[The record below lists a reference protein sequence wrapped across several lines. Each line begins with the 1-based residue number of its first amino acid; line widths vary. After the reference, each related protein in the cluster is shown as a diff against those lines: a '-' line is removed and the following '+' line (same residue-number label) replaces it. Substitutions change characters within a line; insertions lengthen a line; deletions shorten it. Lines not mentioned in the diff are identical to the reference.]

1 MITYIKIHGF
11 KSFHNFEMEFTPLT
25 VVAGVNASG
34 KSNLFDAL
42 QLLTRLA
49 EVDLKTA
56 FSEQRGHPSEL
67 FTQYDEGDYASEI
80 EFTVD
85 MLVNRK
91 VKDNWGGEV
100 DLKYTRLRYDLRIKR
115 ETNSIGF
122 EDLFIVNERLEN
134 LKHNE
139 DKWVKKYI
147 IKDVLESWRPKLQ
160 KGGRR
165 AIPYIFTEDRDGIA
179 TIVVPQ
185 DGTQGN
191 KKTFPA
197 NNASQ
202 TVLSSFNTIDFKHIL
217 AAKEE
222 MLSWKF
228 MQLNPEDLR
237 EPTRQDIGIK
247 DTITPSG
254 KNLAAALFRIK
265 QDDEYALTEIS
276 RTLNN
281 FLPNFTGVDVDD
293 DKANRQFIIKLKGE
307 DGRKFSSR
315 VLSEGTLRLLTLCIL
330 QYDPQHTGLL
340 CFEEPENGI
349 HPLRIT
355 VMAQLLKDLSV
366 DFEDTEM
373 PLRQVIV
380 NTHSP
385 VLVSELI
392 DWKADKNVSIWLSQL
407 NTLITDVKEKRLKMK
422 ITKFSRV
429 IKEDKSQLTLPL
441 SQEEVKLTLVEV
453 IEYLKTADAEKSIQI
468 IEDLKNI
475 KSEEAIKLTQS
486 IK

>member
-11 KSFHNFEMEFTPLT
+11 KSFHNFEMVFTPLT

-67 FTQYDEGDYASEI
+67 FTQYDEDDYATEM
-80 EFTVD
+80 EFIVE

-100 DLKYTRLRYDLRIKR
+100 DLKYTRLRYQLKIKR
-115 ETNSIGF
+115 ESNISGF
-122 EDLFIVNERLEN
+122 ENLYIVDERLEN

-139 DKWVKKYI
+139 DNWVKNYI
-147 IKDVLESWRPKLQ
+147 PKTVLETWRPKVT
-160 KGGRR
+160 GRR
-165 AIPYIFTEDRDGIA
+165 AIPYINTEDKSGIA

-185 DGTQGN
+185 DGQQGN
-191 KKTFPA
+191 KKVFPA
-197 NNASQ
+197 KNASQ
-202 TVLSSFNTIDFKHIL
+202 TVLSSINTIDFKHIL
-217 AAKEE
+217 AAKQE

-237 EPTRQDIGIK
+237 EPTRQDMGIR
-247 DTITPSG
+247 DTITASG

-265 QDDEYALTEIS
+265 QDDEYTLTAISRDLNNLLPNLTEV
-276 RTLNN
+276 N
-281 FLPNFTGVDVDD
+281 VYD
-293 DKANRQFIIKLKGE
+293 DKANRQFIIKVKGD
-307 DGRKFSSR
+307 DGREFSSR
-315 VLSEGTLRLLTLCIL
+315 VLSEGTLRLLTLCVL
-330 QYDPQHTGLL
+330 QYDRQHTGLL

-349 HPLRIT
+349 HPFCIEA
-355 VMAQLLKDLSV
+355 MARLLKELTV
-366 DFEDTEM
+366 DFKDTEM

-385 VLVSELI
+385 VLVSQLI
-392 DWKADKNVSIWLSQL
+392 NWQDDENVSIWLSQL
-407 NTLITDVKEKRLKMK
+407 TTIISTIEGKRIKMK
-422 ITKFSRV
+422 SSNFHPV
-429 IKEDKSQLTLPL
+429 IKENKKQLTLFF
-441 SQEEVKLTLVEV
+441 SENEAKLTLSEV
-453 IEYLKTADAEKSIQI
+453 VEYLKTADAESAI
-468 IEDLKNI
+468 KNI
-475 KSEEAIKLTQS
+475 KNQQNQLT
-486 IK
+486 

>member
-11 KSFHNFEMEFTPLT
+11 KSFHNFEMVFTPLT

-67 FTQYDEGDYASEI
+67 FTQYDEDDYATEM
-80 EFTVD
+80 EFIVE

-100 DLKYTRLRYDLRIKR
+100 DLKYTRLRYQLKIKR
-115 ETNSIGF
+115 ESNISGF
-122 EDLFIVNERLEN
+122 ENLYIVDERLEN

-139 DKWVKKYI
+139 DNWVKNYI
-147 IKDVLESWRPKLQ
+147 PKTVLETWRPKVT
-160 KGGRR
+160 GRR
-165 AIPYIFTEDRDGIA
+165 AIPYINTEDKSGIA

-185 DGTQGN
+185 DGQQGN
-191 KKTFPA
+191 KKVFPA
-197 NNASQ
+197 KNASQ
-202 TVLSSFNTIDFKHIL
+202 TVLSSINTIDFKHIL
-217 AAKEE
+217 AAKQE

-237 EPTRQDIGIK
+237 EPTRQDMGIR
-247 DTITPSG
+247 DTITATG

-265 QDDEYALTEIS
+265 QDDEYTLTAISRDLNNLLPNLTEV
-276 RTLNN
+276 N
-281 FLPNFTGVDVDD
+281 VYD
-293 DKANRQFIIKLKGE
+293 DKANRQFIIKVKGD
-307 DGRKFSSR
+307 DGREFSSR
-315 VLSEGTLRLLTLCIL
+315 VLSEGTLRLLTLCVL
-330 QYDPQHTGLL
+330 QYDRQHTGLL

-349 HPLRIT
+349 HPFRIEA
-355 VMAQLLKDLSV
+355 MARLLKELTV
-366 DFEDTEM
+366 DFKDTEM

-385 VLVSELI
+385 VLVSQLI
-392 DWKADKNVSIWLSQL
+392 NWQDDENVSIWLSQL
-407 NTLITDVKEKRLKMK
+407 TTIISTIEGKRIKMK
-422 ITKFSRV
+422 SSNFHPV
-429 IKEDKSQLTLPL
+429 IKENKKQLTLFF
-441 SQEEVKLTLVEV
+441 SENEAKLTLSEV
-453 IEYLKTADAEKSIQI
+453 VEYLKTADAESAI
-468 IEDLKNI
+468 KNI
-475 KSEEAIKLTQS
+475 KNQQNQLT
-486 IK
+486 

>member
-11 KSFHNFEMEFTPLT
+11 KSFHNFEMVFTPLT

-42 QLLTRLA
+42 QLLARLA

-67 FTQYDEGDYASEI
+67 FTQYDEDDYATEM
-80 EFTVD
+80 EFIVE

-100 DLKYTRLRYDLRIKR
+100 DLKYTRLRYQLKIKR
-115 ETNSIGF
+115 ESNISGF
-122 EDLFIVNERLEN
+122 ENLYIVDERLEN

-139 DKWVKKYI
+139 DNWVKNYI
-147 IKDVLESWRPKLQ
+147 PKTVLETWRPKVT
-160 KGGRR
+160 GRR
-165 AIPYIFTEDRDGIA
+165 AIPYINTEDINGIA

-185 DGTQGN
+185 DGQQGN
-191 KKTFPA
+191 KKVFPA
-197 NNASQ
+197 KNASQ
-202 TVLSSFNTIDFKHIL
+202 TVLSSINTIDFKHIL
-217 AAKEE
+217 AAKQE

-237 EPTRQDIGIK
+237 EPTRQDMGIR
-247 DTITPSG
+247 DTITATG

-265 QDDEYALTEIS
+265 QDDEYTLTAISRDLNNLLPNLTEV
-276 RTLNN
+276 N
-281 FLPNFTGVDVDD
+281 VYD
-293 DKANRQFIIKLKGE
+293 DKANRQFIIKVKGD
-307 DGRKFSSR
+307 DGREFSSR
-315 VLSEGTLRLLTLCIL
+315 VLSEGTLRLLTLCVL
-330 QYDPQHTGLL
+330 QYDRQHTGLL

-349 HPLRIT
+349 HPFRIEA
-355 VMAQLLKDLSV
+355 MARLLKELTV

-385 VLVSELI
+385 VLVSQLI
-392 DWKADKNVSIWLSQL
+392 NWQDDKNVSIWLSQL
-407 NTLITDVKEKRLKMK
+407 TTIISTIEGKRIKMK
-422 ITKFSRV
+422 SSNFHPV
-429 IKEDKSQLTLPL
+429 IKENKKQLTLFF
-441 SQEEVKLTLVEV
+441 SENEAKLTLSEV
-453 IEYLKTADAEKSIQI
+453 VEYLKTADAESAI
-468 IEDLKNI
+468 KNI
-475 KSEEAIKLTQS
+475 KNQQNQLT
-486 IK
+486 

>member
-11 KSFHNFEMEFTPLT
+11 KSFHNFEMVFTPLT

-42 QLLTRLA
+42 QLLARLA

-67 FTQYDEGDYASEI
+67 FTQYDEDDYATEM
-80 EFTVD
+80 EFIVE

-100 DLKYTRLRYDLRIKR
+100 DLKYTRLRYQLKIKR
-115 ETNSIGF
+115 ESNISGF
-122 EDLFIVNERLEN
+122 ENLYIVDERLEN

-139 DKWVKKYI
+139 DNWVKNYI
-147 IKDVLESWRPKLQ
+147 PKTVLETWRPKVT
-160 KGGRR
+160 GRR
-165 AIPYIFTEDRDGIA
+165 AIPYINTEDKSGIA

-185 DGTQGN
+185 DGQQGN
-191 KKTFPA
+191 KKVFPA
-197 NNASQ
+197 KNASQ
-202 TVLSSFNTIDFKHIL
+202 TVLSSINTIDFRHIL
-217 AAKEE
+217 AAKQE

-237 EPTRQDIGIK
+237 EPTRQDMGIR
-247 DTITPSG
+247 DTITASG

-265 QDDEYALTEIS
+265 QDDKYNLTAISRDLNNLLPNLTEV
-276 RTLNN
+276 N
-281 FLPNFTGVDVDD
+281 VYD
-293 DKANRQFIIKLKGE
+293 DKANRQFIIKVKGD
-307 DGRKFSSR
+307 DGREFSSR
-315 VLSEGTLRLLTLCIL
+315 VLSEGTLRLLTLCVL
-330 QYDPQHTGLL
+330 QYDRQHTGLL

-349 HPLRIT
+349 HPFRIEA
-355 VMAQLLKDLSV
+355 MARLLKELTV

-385 VLVSELI
+385 VLVSQLI
-392 DWKADKNVSIWLSQL
+392 NWQDDKNVSIWLSQL
-407 NTLITDVKEKRLKMK
+407 TTIISTIEGKRIKMK
-422 ITKFSRV
+422 SSNFHPV
-429 IKEDKSQLTLPL
+429 IKENKKQLTLFF
-441 SQEEVKLTLVEV
+441 SENEAKLTLSEV
-453 IEYLKTADAEKSIQI
+453 VEYLKTADAESAI
-468 IEDLKNI
+468 KNI
-475 KSEEAIKLTQS
+475 KNQQNQLT
-486 IK
+486 

>member
-11 KSFHNFEMEFTPLT
+11 KSFHNFEMVFTPLT

-67 FTQYDEGDYASEI
+67 FTQYDEDDYATEM
-80 EFTVD
+80 EFIVE

-100 DLKYTRLRYDLRIKR
+100 DLKYTRLRYQLKIKR
-115 ETNSIGF
+115 ESNISGF
-122 EDLFIVNERLEN
+122 ENLYIVDERLEN

-139 DKWVKKYI
+139 DNWVKNYI
-147 IKDVLESWRPKLQ
+147 PKTVLETWRPKVT
-160 KGGRR
+160 GRR
-165 AIPYIFTEDRDGIA
+165 AIPYINTEDKSGIA

-185 DGTQGN
+185 DGQQGN
-191 KKTFPA
+191 KKVFPA
-197 NNASQ
+197 KNASQ
-202 TVLSSFNTIDFKHIL
+202 TVLSSINTIDFKHIL
-217 AAKEE
+217 AAKQE

-237 EPTRQDIGIK
+237 EPTRQDMGIR
-247 DTITPSG
+247 DTITASG

-265 QDDEYALTEIS
+265 QDDEYTLTAISRDLNNLLPNLTEV
-276 RTLNN
+276 N
-281 FLPNFTGVDVDD
+281 VYD
-293 DKANRQFIIKLKGE
+293 DKANRQFIIKVKGD
-307 DGRKFSSR
+307 DGREFSSR
-315 VLSEGTLRLLTLCIL
+315 VLSEGTLRLLTLCVL
-330 QYDPQHTGLL
+330 QYDRQHTGLL

-349 HPLRIT
+349 HPFRIEA
-355 VMAQLLKDLSV
+355 MARLLKELTV
-366 DFEDTEM
+366 DFKDTEM

-385 VLVSELI
+385 VLVSQLI
-392 DWKADKNVSIWLSQL
+392 NWQDDENVSIWLSQL
-407 NTLITDVKEKRLKMK
+407 TTIISTIEGKRIKMK
-422 ITKFSRV
+422 SSNFHPV
-429 IKEDKSQLTLPL
+429 IKENKKQLTFFF
-441 SQEEVKLTLVEV
+441 SENEAKLTLSEV
-453 IEYLKTADAEKSIQI
+453 VEYLKTADAESAI
-468 IEDLKNI
+468 KNI
-475 KSEEAIKLTQS
+475 KNQQNQLT
-486 IK
+486 

>member
-11 KSFHNFEMEFTPLT
+11 KSFHNFEMVFTPLT

-67 FTQYDEGDYASEI
+67 FTQYDEDDYATEM
-80 EFTVD
+80 EFIVE

-100 DLKYTRLRYDLRIKR
+100 DLKYTRLRYQLKIKR
-115 ETNSIGF
+115 ESNISGF
-122 EDLFIVNERLEN
+122 ENLYIVDERLEN

-139 DKWVKKYI
+139 DNWVKNYI
-147 IKDVLESWRPKLQ
+147 PKTVLETWRPKVT
-160 KGGRR
+160 GRR
-165 AIPYIFTEDRDGIA
+165 AIPYINTEDKSGIA

-185 DGTQGN
+185 DGQQGN
-191 KKTFPA
+191 KKVFPA
-197 NNASQ
+197 KNASQ
-202 TVLSSFNTIDFKHIL
+202 TVLSSINTIDFKHIL
-217 AAKEE
+217 AAKQE

-237 EPTRQDIGIK
+237 EPTRQDMGIR
-247 DTITPSG
+247 DTITASG

-265 QDDEYALTEIS
+265 QDDEYTLTAISRDLNNLLPNLTEV
-276 RTLNN
+276 N
-281 FLPNFTGVDVDD
+281 VYD
-293 DKANRQFIIKLKGE
+293 DKANRQFIIKVKGD
-307 DGRKFSSR
+307 DGREFSSR
-315 VLSEGTLRLLTLCIL
+315 VLSEGTLRLLTLCVL
-330 QYDPQHTGLL
+330 QYDRQHTGLL

-349 HPLRIT
+349 HPFRIEA
-355 VMAQLLKDLSV
+355 MARLLKELTV
-366 DFEDTEM
+366 DFKDTEM

-385 VLVSELI
+385 VLVSQLI
-392 DWKADKNVSIWLSQL
+392 NWQDDENVSIWLSQL
-407 NTLITDVKEKRLKMK
+407 TTIISTIEGKRIKMK
-422 ITKFSRV
+422 SSNFHPV
-429 IKEDKSQLTLPL
+429 IKENKKQLTLFF
-441 SQEEVKLTLVEV
+441 SENEAKLTLSEV
-453 IEYLKTADAEKSIQI
+453 VEYLKTADAESAI
-468 IEDLKNI
+468 KNI
-475 KSEEAIKLTQS
+475 KNQQNQLT
-486 IK
+486 

>member
-11 KSFHNFEMEFTPLT
+11 KSFHNFEMVFTPLT

-42 QLLTRLA
+42 QLLARLA

-67 FTQYDEGDYASEI
+67 FTQYDEDDYATEM
-80 EFTVD
+80 EFIVE

-100 DLKYTRLRYDLRIKR
+100 DLKYTRLRYQLKIKR
-115 ETNSIGF
+115 ESNISGF
-122 EDLFIVNERLEN
+122 ENLYIVDERLEN

-139 DKWVKKYI
+139 DNWVKNYI
-147 IKDVLESWRPKLQ
+147 PKTVLETWRPKVT
-160 KGGRR
+160 GRR
-165 AIPYIFTEDRDGIA
+165 AIPYINTEDINGIA

-185 DGTQGN
+185 DGQQGN
-191 KKTFPA
+191 KKVFLA
-197 NNASQ
+197 KNASQ
-202 TVLSSFNTIDFKHIL
+202 TVLSSINTIDFKHIL
-217 AAKEE
+217 AAKQE

-237 EPTRQDIGIK
+237 EPTRQDMGIR
-247 DTITPSG
+247 DTITATG

-265 QDDEYALTEIS
+265 QDDEYTLTAISRDLNNLLPNLTEV
-276 RTLNN
+276 N
-281 FLPNFTGVDVDD
+281 VYD
-293 DKANRQFIIKLKGE
+293 DKANRQFIIKVKGD
-307 DGRKFSSR
+307 DGREFSSR
-315 VLSEGTLRLLTLCIL
+315 VLSEGTLRLLTLCVL
-330 QYDPQHTGLL
+330 QYDRQHTGLL

-349 HPLRIT
+349 HPFRIEA
-355 VMAQLLKDLSV
+355 MARLLKELTV

-385 VLVSELI
+385 VLVSQLI
-392 DWKADKNVSIWLSQL
+392 NWQDDENVSIWLSQL
-407 NTLITDVKEKRLKMK
+407 TTIISTIEGKRIKMK
-422 ITKFSRV
+422 SSNFHPV
-429 IKEDKSQLTLPL
+429 IKENKKQLTFFL
-441 SQEEVKLTLVEV
+441 
-453 IEYLKTADAEKSIQI
+453 Y
-468 IEDLKNI
+468 
-475 KSEEAIKLTQS
+475 
-486 IK
+486 

>member
-11 KSFHNFEMEFTPLT
+11 KSFHNFEMVFTPLT

-67 FTQYDEGDYASEI
+67 FTQYDEDDYATEM
-80 EFTVD
+80 EFIVE

-100 DLKYTRLRYDLRIKR
+100 DLKYTRLRYQLKIKR
-115 ETNSIGF
+115 ESNISGF
-122 EDLFIVNERLEN
+122 ENLYIVDERLEN

-139 DKWVKKYI
+139 DNWVKNYI
-147 IKDVLESWRPKLQ
+147 PKTVLETWRPKVT
-160 KGGRR
+160 GRR
-165 AIPYIFTEDRDGIA
+165 AIPYINTEDKSGIA

-185 DGTQGN
+185 DGQQGN
-191 KKTFPA
+191 KKVFPA
-197 NNASQ
+197 KNASQ
-202 TVLSSFNTIDFKHIL
+202 TVLSSINTIDFKHIL
-217 AAKEE
+217 AAKQE

-237 EPTRQDIGIK
+237 EPTRQDMGIR
-247 DTITPSG
+247 DTITASG

-265 QDDEYALTEIS
+265 QDDEYTLTAISRDLNNLLPNLTEV
-276 RTLNN
+276 N
-281 FLPNFTGVDVDD
+281 VYD
-293 DKANRQFIIKLKGE
+293 DKANRQFIIKVKGD
-307 DGRKFSSR
+307 DGREFSSR
-315 VLSEGTLRLLTLCIL
+315 VLSEGTLRLLTLCVL
-330 QYDPQHTGLL
+330 QYDRQHTGLL

-349 HPLRIT
+349 HPFRIEA
-355 VMAQLLKDLSV
+355 MARLLKELTV
-366 DFEDTEM
+366 DFKDTEM

-385 VLVSELI
+385 VLVSQLI
-392 DWKADKNVSIWLSQL
+392 NWQDDENVSIWLSQL
-407 NTLITDVKEKRLKMK
+407 TTIISTIEGKRIKMK
-422 ITKFSRV
+422 SSNFHPV
-429 IKEDKSQLTLPL
+429 IKENKKQLTFFL
-441 SQEEVKLTLVEV
+441 
-453 IEYLKTADAEKSIQI
+453 Y
-468 IEDLKNI
+468 
-475 KSEEAIKLTQS
+475 
-486 IK
+486 

>member
-11 KSFHNFEMEFTPLT
+11 KSFHNFEMVFTPLT

-67 FTQYDEGDYASEI
+67 FTQYDEDDYATEM
-80 EFTVD
+80 EFIVE

-100 DLKYTRLRYDLRIKR
+100 DLKYTRLRYQLKIKR
-115 ETNSIGF
+115 ESNISGF
-122 EDLFIVNERLEN
+122 ENLYIVDERLEN

-139 DKWVKKYI
+139 DNWVKNYI
-147 IKDVLESWRPKLQ
+147 PKTVLETWRPKVT
-160 KGGRR
+160 GRR
-165 AIPYIFTEDRDGIA
+165 AIPYINTEDKSGIA

-185 DGTQGN
+185 DGQQGN
-191 KKTFPA
+191 KKVFPA
-197 NNASQ
+197 KNASQ
-202 TVLSSFNTIDFKHIL
+202 TVLSSINTIDFKHIL
-217 AAKEE
+217 AAKQE

-237 EPTRQDIGIK
+237 EPTRQDMGIR
-247 DTITPSG
+247 DTITASG

-265 QDDEYALTEIS
+265 QDDEYTLTAISRDLNNLLPNLTEV
-276 RTLNN
+276 N
-281 FLPNFTGVDVDD
+281 VYD
-293 DKANRQFIIKLKGE
+293 DKANRQFIIKVKGD
-307 DGRKFSSR
+307 DGREFSSR
-315 VLSEGTLRLLTLCIL
+315 VLSEGTLRLLTLCVL
-330 QYDPQHTGLL
+330 QYDRQHTGLL

-349 HPLRIT
+349 HPFRIEA
-355 VMAQLLKDLSV
+355 MARLLKELTV

-385 VLVSELI
+385 VLVSQLI
-392 DWKADKNVSIWLSQL
+392 NWQDDKNVSIWLSQL
-407 NTLITDVKEKRLKMK
+407 TTIISTIEGKRIKMK
-422 ITKFSRV
+422 SSNFHPV
-429 IKEDKSQLTLPL
+429 IKENKKQLTLFF
-441 SQEEVKLTLVEV
+441 SENEAKLTLSEV
-453 IEYLKTADAEKSIQI
+453 VEYLKTADAESAI
-468 IEDLKNI
+468 KNI
-475 KSEEAIKLTQS
+475 KNQQNQLT
-486 IK
+486 

>member
-11 KSFHNFEMEFTPLT
+11 KSFHNFEMVFTPLT

-42 QLLTRLA
+42 QLLARLA

-67 FTQYDEGDYASEI
+67 FTQYDEDDYATEM
-80 EFTVD
+80 EFIVE

-100 DLKYTRLRYDLRIKR
+100 DLKYTRLRYQLKIKR
-115 ETNSIGF
+115 ESNISGF
-122 EDLFIVNERLEN
+122 ENLYIVDERLEN

-139 DKWVKKYI
+139 DNWVKNYI
-147 IKDVLESWRPKLQ
+147 PKTVLETWRPKVT
-160 KGGRR
+160 GRR
-165 AIPYIFTEDRDGIA
+165 AIPYIQTEDISGIA

-185 DGTQGN
+185 DGQQGN
-191 KKTFPA
+191 KKVFPA
-197 NNASQ
+197 KNASQ
-202 TVLSSFNTIDFKHIL
+202 TVLSSINTIDFKHIL
-217 AAKEE
+217 AAKQE

-237 EPTRQDIGIK
+237 EPTRQDMGIR
-247 DTITPSG
+247 DTITASG

-265 QDDEYALTEIS
+265 QDDEYTLTAISRDLNNLLPNLTEV
-276 RTLNN
+276 N
-281 FLPNFTGVDVDD
+281 VYD
-293 DKANRQFIIKLKGE
+293 DKANRQFIIKVKGD
-307 DGRKFSSR
+307 DGREFSSR
-315 VLSEGTLRLLTLCIL
+315 VLSEGTLRLLTLCVL
-330 QYDPQHTGLL
+330 QYDRQHTGLL

-349 HPLRIT
+349 HPFRIEA
-355 VMAQLLKDLSV
+355 MARLLKELTV

-385 VLVSELI
+385 VLVSQLI
-392 DWKADKNVSIWLSQL
+392 NWQDDKNVSIWLSQL
-407 NTLITDVKEKRLKMK
+407 TTIISTIEGKRIKMK
-422 ITKFSRV
+422 SSNFHPV
-429 IKEDKSQLTLPL
+429 IKENKKQLTLFY
-441 SQEEVKLTLVEV
+441 TN
-453 IEYLKTADAEKSIQI
+453 Y
-468 IEDLKNI
+468 
-475 KSEEAIKLTQS
+475 
-486 IK
+486 

>member
-11 KSFHNFEMEFTPLT
+11 KSFHNFEMVFTPLT

-67 FTQYDEGDYASEI
+67 FTQYDEDDYATEM
-80 EFTVD
+80 EFIVE

-100 DLKYTRLRYDLRIKR
+100 DLKYTRLRYQLKIKR
-115 ETNSIGF
+115 ESNISGF
-122 EDLFIVNERLEN
+122 ENLYIVYERLEN

-139 DKWVKKYI
+139 DNWVKNYI
-147 IKDVLESWRPKLQ
+147 PKTVLETWRPKVT
-160 KGGRR
+160 GRR
-165 AIPYIFTEDRDGIA
+165 AIPYINTEDKSGIA

-185 DGTQGN
+185 DGQQGN
-191 KKTFPA
+191 KKVFPA
-197 NNASQ
+197 KNASQ
-202 TVLSSFNTIDFKHIL
+202 TVLSSINTIDFRHIL
-217 AAKEE
+217 AAKQE

-237 EPTRQDIGIK
+237 EPTRQDMGIR
-247 DTITPSG
+247 DTITASG

-265 QDDEYALTEIS
+265 QDDEYTLTSISRDLNNLLPNLTEV
-276 RTLNN
+276 N
-281 FLPNFTGVDVDD
+281 VYD
-293 DKANRQFIIKLKGE
+293 DKANRQFIIKVKGDDNRE
-307 DGRKFSSR
+307 FSSR
-315 VLSEGTLRLLTLCIL
+315 VLSEGTLRLLTLCVL
-330 QYDPQHTGLL
+330 QYDRQHTGLL

-349 HPLRIT
+349 HPFRIEA
-355 VMAQLLKDLSV
+355 MARLLKELTV
-366 DFEDTEM
+366 DFKDTEM

-385 VLVSELI
+385 VLVSQLI
-392 DWKADKNVSIWLSQL
+392 NWQDDENVSIWLSQL
-407 NTLITDVKEKRLKMK
+407 TTIISTIEGKRIKMK
-422 ITKFSRV
+422 SSNFHPV
-429 IKEDKSQLTLPL
+429 IKENKKQLTLFF
-441 SQEEVKLTLVEV
+441 SENEAKLTLSEV
-453 IEYLKTADAEKSIQI
+453 VEYLKTADAESAI
-468 IEDLKNI
+468 KNI
-475 KSEEAIKLTQS
+475 KNQQNQLT
-486 IK
+486 